1 VQIYIQKRKCVCVCH
16 TKQKGI
22 KNFRLLLAMI
32 PRSAHINSPWNRR
45 ALAHSST
52 QRLRRL
58 CWTRVAWRHFMFIY
72 TPSEIIRKRKKG
84 EKVSAVSRCEM
95 LNKPHQHMLCVCV
108 LCVAVSPSLL
118 SIYSTR
124 IYHIVSLS
132 LFMLIAVI
140 IYTPAKELSSII
152 TTRAPFSF
160 GVWFSL
166 CKYFSMS
173 VRNCR

>member
-1 VQIYIQKRKCVCVCH
+1 MCVCH

-108 LCVAVSPSLL
+108 LCLAVSPSLL

-124 IYHIVSLS
+124 IPHCLSLS
-132 LFMLIAVI
+132 LYAYCCYHIHTSQGIVVYYYNTSAFFFWGLV
-140 IYTPAKELSSII
+140 
-152 TTRAPFSF
+152 FS
-160 GVWFSL
+160 V
-166 CKYFSMS
+166 
-173 VRNCR
+173 